1 MGAVAVSDSSACFW
15 DPFPPTGLPHPS
27 LIRGFVPALIV
38 VYCIMFRRY
47 PWEDCSFLKEN
58 EGGVDIGERVG
69 REGLGGGKNIL
80 QGESTFNQVMRRLYG
95 RMYFVKYPWDNNA

>member
-1 MGAVAVSDSSACFW
+1 MGAGRCLSLFACSW
-15 DPFPPTGLPHPS
+15 DPFHPTGLPHLV

-47 PWEDCSFLKEN
+47 PWEDCSFLKGN

-69 REGLGGGKNIL
+69 REGLGGGK
-80 QGESTFNQVMRRLYG
+80 G
-95 RMYFVKYPWDNNA
+95 REPIVRM